1 MILKRLFEAF
11 FRNNIICVVTSN
23 RPPEDLYLN
32 GLQRFLFLPFIDMV
46 KERMELVNLD
56 GIDYRVRETTI
67 YDTYFYPN
75 DDENQKRLEILWDMM
90 TDNHPGDMYT
100 VKVAQGRTLDLDKYH
115 DGVAMVNFEDLCGK
129 ALGNSDYMAL
139 CRSIHTLVLTDV
151 PTLSLERR
159 DFLRRFIWLV
169 DELYNHKIRLYMKS
183 ETKIKELYQNQ
194 GEDSYHDENFA
205 FDRTI
210 SRLVEMQTKKY
221 INSSKAK
228 DYVIDV

>member
-1 MILKRLFEAF
+1 
-11 FRNNIICVVTSN
+11 
-23 RPPEDLYLN
+23 
-32 GLQRFLFLPFIDMV
+32 
-46 KERMELVNLD
+46 
-56 GIDYRVRETTI
+56 
-67 YDTYFYPN
+67 
-75 DDENQKRLEILWDMM
+75 
-90 TDNHPGDMYT
+90 
-100 VKVAQGRTLDLDKYH
+100 
-115 DGVAMVNFEDLCGK
+115 MVNFEDLCGK